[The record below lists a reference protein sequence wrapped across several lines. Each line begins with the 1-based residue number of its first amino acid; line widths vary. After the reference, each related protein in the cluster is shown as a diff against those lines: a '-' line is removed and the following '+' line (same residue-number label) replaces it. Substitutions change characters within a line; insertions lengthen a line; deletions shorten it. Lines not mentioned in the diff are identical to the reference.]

1 MKSIEN
7 LFCQSA
13 QKMSPYSPIEPPDQI
28 AKRLGLPEE
37 KIIKLDANEN
47 PFGTAPKVLDALSQ
61 GKYYHIYPD
70 PAQVELRTAI
80 ADYADCHADNIV
92 AGTGADEL
100 IDIVCRLLLEPAE
113 KVISFTPTFGY
124 YSHVIAL
131 NNGTYET
138 YNREPDFSI
147 SLEKAKNIN
156 LAKVKLIILCSPNNP
171 SGNILEEEVL
181 DYFLSQDV
189 VVLLDE
195 AYYEFSKKTYISK
208 IDQHDNLIILRTF
221 SKCFGLAG
229 LRVGYGIAAKK
240 LAENVMRIKPPYSVN
255 VAAEVALK
263 TCLNNISYYE
273 DQVQQISNY
282 RDWTQ
287 SELQKFKQLQVTP
300 SLSNFILCR
309 VIDFEAKVLR
319 DKLEEKGI
327 LVRYFATDQLK
338 NYIRISVGTKEQMET
353 FVSVLKELIN

>member
-1 MKSIEN
+1 MKNIEN

-47 PFGTAPKVLDALSQ
+47 PFGTAPKVLDALAQ

-80 ADYADCHADNIV
+80 ANYVGCNAENIV

-100 IDIVCRLLLEPAE
+100 IDIVCRLLLEPEE
-113 KVISFTPTFGY
+113 KVVSFTPTFGY

-138 YNREPDFSI
+138 YERGADFSI
-147 SLEKAKNIN
+147 SLEKAKAIN
-156 LAKVKLIILCSPNNP
+156 LDGVKLVILCSPNNP
-171 SGNILEEEVL
+171 SGNILEEKVL
-181 DYFLSQDV
+181 DYFLGQDV
-189 VVLLDE
+189 IVLLDE
-195 AYYEFSKKTYISK
+195 AYYEFSKNTWLSK
-208 IDQHDNLIILRTF
+208 IKQYDNLIILRTF

-229 LRVGYGIAAKK
+229 LRVGYGIASQK
-240 LAENVMRIKPPYSVN
+240 LAGNLMRIKPPYSVN

-263 TCLNNISYYE
+263 TCLNNIDYYA
-273 DQVQQISNY
+273 DQVQQITRN
-282 RDWTQ
+282 REWTQ
-287 SELQKFKQLQVTP
+287 AELQKFQQLEVTP

-309 VIDFEAKVLR
+309 VIDFDAKLLK

-327 LVRYFATDQLK
+327 LVRYFATNQLK
-338 NYIRISVGTKEQMET
+338 NYIRISIGTKAQMET
-353 FVSVLKELIN
+353 FISVLQELIK